1 MDYKTI
7 MSLSGHTTTSSF
19 LGYVSVLE
27 GQRRKVSKLYNL
39 DTTDEVEGEKKLVQL
54 YNKLGDS
61 EKKFLMGWLENEAS
75 KYG

>member
-19 LGYVSVLE
+19 LVYVSVLE

-39 DTTDEVEGEKKLVQL
+39 DTTDETEGEKKLVQL

-75 KYG
+75 K